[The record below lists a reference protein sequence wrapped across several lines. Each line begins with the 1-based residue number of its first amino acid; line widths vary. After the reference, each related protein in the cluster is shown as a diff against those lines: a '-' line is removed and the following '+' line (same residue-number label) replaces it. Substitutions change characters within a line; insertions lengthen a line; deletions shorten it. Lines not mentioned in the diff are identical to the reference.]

1 MLKVQEKILMTLK
14 KNSQMRVKKQL
25 MKKTYFRAKAQTIT
39 ANENIDQKHD
49 GTGSSIDTEYARR
62 IAVLNKK

>member
-39 ANENIDQKHD
+39 ANENIAKSTMIQVVRL
-49 GTGSSIDTEYARR
+49 IPNARR